1 MWFVGLVSLFI
12 QHSHLPYP
20 FHPLL
25 FFLYVDHL
33 ATAYSPALCP
43 SFALLNMIL
52 RYNEHGTEF
61 EDKKRNLVT
70 FLSYSKV
77 YSSMCPLTVLSFI
90 VLNYER
96 G

>member
-1 MWFVGLVSLFI
+1 MWFVGLISLFI
-12 QHSHLPYP
+12 QHSHLPSTVI
-20 FHPLL
+20 
-25 FFLYVDHL
+25 LYVDHL

-70 FLSYSKV
+70 VLSCSKV

-90 VLNYER
+90 VLLYER